1 MWLHSLQSSLSI
13 TDSQRLRLQS
23 NRLKNMKQPKITQD
37 NVHLLLPNKV
47 AQLANRLLQNGDAK
61 DIANALTMI
70 YTSPVYAKLEQEKT
84 KYWWLGINALY
95 QEIKDVI

>member
-1 MWLHSLQSSLSI
+1 M
-13 TDSQRLRLQS
+13 TN
-23 NRLKNMKQPKITQD
+23 NRKLANKKLKSVPKITQD

>member
-1 MWLHSLQSSLSI
+1 
-13 TDSQRLRLQS
+13 
-23 NRLKNMKQPKITQD
+23 MKQPKITQD

-47 AQLANRLLQNGDAK
+47 AQLANRLLQNGEAK

-70 YTSPVYAKLEQEKT
+70 YTSPVYSKLEQEKT

>member
-1 MWLHSLQSSLSI
+1 
-13 TDSQRLRLQS
+13 
-23 NRLKNMKQPKITQD
+23 MKQPKITQD

-47 AQLANRLLQNGDAK
+47 AQLANRLLQNGEAK

-95 QEIKDVI
+95 QEIKDII

>member
-1 MWLHSLQSSLSI
+1 
-13 TDSQRLRLQS
+13 
-23 NRLKNMKQPKITQD
+23 MKQPKITQD

-47 AQLANRLLQNGDAK
+47 AQLANRLLQNGEAK

-95 QEIKDVI
+95 QEIKEVI

>member
-1 MWLHSLQSSLSI
+1 
-13 TDSQRLRLQS
+13 
-23 NRLKNMKQPKITQD
+23 MKQPKITQD

-95 QEIKDVI
+95 QEIKDII

>member
-1 MWLHSLQSSLSI
+1 
-13 TDSQRLRLQS
+13 
-23 NRLKNMKQPKITQD
+23 MKQPKITQD

>member
-1 MWLHSLQSSLSI
+1 M
-13 TDSQRLRLQS
+13 
-23 NRLKNMKQPKITQD
+23 NQPKITQD

-47 AQLANRLLQNGDAK
+47 AQLANRLLLNGEAK

>member
-1 MWLHSLQSSLSI
+1 
-13 TDSQRLRLQS
+13 
-23 NRLKNMKQPKITQD
+23 MKQPKITQD

-47 AQLANRLLQNGDAK
+47 AQLANRLLQNGEAK

-95 QEIKDVI
+95 HEIKDVI

>member
-1 MWLHSLQSSLSI
+1 
-13 TDSQRLRLQS
+13 
-23 NRLKNMKQPKITQD
+23 MKQPKITQD

-95 QEIKDVI
+95 QEIKEVI

>member
-1 MWLHSLQSSLSI
+1 M
-13 TDSQRLRLQS
+13 TN
-23 NRLKNMKQPKITQD
+23 NRKLANKKLKSVPKITQD

-47 AQLANRLLQNGDAK
+47 AQLVNRLLQNGEAK

-95 QEIKDVI
+95 QELKDII

>member
-1 MWLHSLQSSLSI
+1 MWLHSLRSSLSI

-61 DIANALTMI
+61 DMVSAINMV

-84 KYWWLGINALY
+84 KYWWLGVNALY
-95 QEIKDVI
+95 QEIISQ